1 MQIERVDGTDE
12 RLAITA
18 LCLDTQTLAK
28 IAPLLPPSPFPSKW
42 SNIIAGWCIKHFE
55 QFQEAPGGMTLTALY
70 SEWAIGVD
78 DTIKELVGKFLNSLS
93 PVDINS
99 DYLIE
104 LIERLVTRTA
114 AKQLVDKAQNA
125 LSNGQLRAATDL
137 IQAWKPPTLSQE
149 ADYVSPIRNP
159 SVIGEAFDKAQ
170 YAPLITFP
178 AGTPLAEWFGPTL
191 HRDALVVFC
200 GPDKSGKSSHLASL
214 CQRGVIQGKRVAYFN
229 IGDLSQEQAL
239 TRWTTAFV
247 GRPTFPCVYKKPTS
261 IEFKEKE
268 FFLKYSDHPAV
279 RGYSRSDGEEAW
291 ARLAEQGDPDRLR
304 FISHPANTVTV
315 ENIQSTL
322 AAWANKGW
330 VPDIVGLDYA
340 ALLAPSKATQER
352 HEALDHIWKT
362 LRQIS
367 QEMKCLLL
375 TASQTNAD
383 AYKVETYWIRKN
395 HFSGSKGIWAHC
407 NAAIG
412 INVTEDERRK
422 QVARFNFIAL
432 REREYLSNVKSEY
445 IAVAGCPSI
454 GRFHLIS
461 EFI

>member
-1 MQIERVDGTDE
+1 MQIEVVSGTEE

-18 LCLDTQTLAK
+18 LCLDTETLAK
-28 IAPLLPPSPFPSKW
+28 IASTLPENPFPSKW
-42 SNIIAGWCIKHFE
+42 SNIVVKWCINHFN
-55 QFQEAPGGMTLTALY
+55 QFGQAPGGLTLTAIY
-70 SEWAIGVD
+70 AEWANSAD
-78 DTIKELVGKFLNSLS
+78 DTSKELVGKFLGSLS
-93 PVDINS
+93 PIDINS

-137 IQAWKPPTLSQE
+137 IQGWKPPQISQD
-149 ADYVSPIRNP
+149 ADFVSPILNP
-159 SVIGEAFDKAQ
+159 SVIGEAFDKAH

-178 AGTPLAEWFGPTL
+178 AGTPLAAWFGPTL

-200 GPDKSGKSSHLASL
+200 GPDKAGKSSHLASL
-214 CQRGVIQGKRVAYFN
+214 CQRAVIQGQRVAYFN

-239 TRWTTAFV
+239 TRWSTAFV
-247 GRPTFPCVYKKPTS
+247 GRPKFACVFKKPIS
-261 IEFKEKE
+261 IEYKEKE
-268 FFLKYSDHPAV
+268 FFLKYSEHPAS
-279 RGYSRSDGEEAW
+279 RGYSRVEAETAW
-291 ARLAEQGDPDRLR
+291 ARLAEQGEADRLR
-304 FISHPANTVTV
+304 FSSYPANTVTV
-315 ENIQSTL
+315 EGIQSTL

-330 VPDIVGLDYA
+330 VPDVVGLDYA
-340 ALLAPSKATQER
+340 ALLAPSKATAER
-352 HEALDHIWKT
+352 HESLDHIWKT

-375 TASQTNAD
+375 TAAQTNAD

-412 INVTEDERRK
+412 INVTEQEK
-422 QVARFNFIAL
+422 TQQVTRFNYIAL